1 MPKYI
6 ITHDSQIIVFPVTM
20 QHSDFKHFNPIRA
33 GFISFG
39 VNSEGNPSCS
49 CDGHSYSL
57 GLKSDP
63 EKDTHIAEIR
73 LSLL

>member
-6 ITHDSQIIVFPVTM
+6 ITADSQIIVFPETM
-20 QHSDFKHFNPIRA
+20 NHSDFKDFNPVRA

-49 CDGHSYSL
+49 CYGYSYTL

-73 LSLL
+73 LSLI